1 MMMDRLNSS
10 PEVENSV
17 AESRQLEMDVLV
29 GYILLGG
36 VLLSMALIVAG
47 LLWKYLQTG
56 GVRLNYELAGMN
68 LFQFVMTEIHI
79 AARGQVR
86 PRLLINIGIAVLML
100 TPFFRVLA
108 SMVYF
113 LGVLKNWKYTVFTL
127 FVLLVLTGSLFLR

>member
-1 MMMDRLNSS
+1 MMDHSNSS
-10 PEVENSV
+10 AVENSV

-47 LLWKYLQTG
+47 LVWKYIQTG
-56 GVRLNYELAGMN
+56 GVHLNYELAGMN

-79 AARGQVR
+79 AALGQVR

-113 LGVLKNWKYTVFTL
+113 LAVLKNWKYTVFTL